1 MVKLRSVPACVKKNK
16 IINFYNNLSN
26 IYISHSVCKNIKEEY
41 FDLYSRV
48 CKVKIKQYKL
58 IKFIY
63 DYENVLEELT
73 ETLVER
79 FIKRPKRYKFFK
91 TLIYYKSLDYW
102 LPKYRELESLDE
114 FLESKEMNED
124 RLCYVRDEETGMY
137 SLG

>member
-1 MVKLRSVPACVKKNK
+1 MKS
-16 IINFYNNLSN
+16 
-26 IYISHSVCKNIKEEY
+26 KEE
-41 FDLYSRV
+41 
-48 CKVKIKQYKL
+48 IKKDEEEFYRIQELVLNAKTQEERTKYAWQMYPI
-58 IKFIY
+58 IKSAMASALKQRANNHFIY

>member
-1 MVKLRSVPACVKKNK
+1 MKS
-16 IINFYNNLSN
+16 
-26 IYISHSVCKNIKEEY
+26 KEE
-41 FDLYSRV
+41 
-48 CKVKIKQYKL
+48 IKKDEGEFYRIQELVLNAKTQEERTKYAWMMYPI
-58 IKFIY
+58 IKSAMASALKQRANNHFIY

-79 FIKRPKRYKFFK
+79 FIKRPKRYNFFK

-124 RLCYVRDEETGMY
+124 RLCYVRDEETGMFH
-137 SLG
+137 LD

>member
-1 MVKLRSVPACVKKNK
+1 MKT
-16 IINFYNNLSN
+16 
-26 IYISHSVCKNIKEEY
+26 KEE
-41 FDLYSRV
+41 
-48 CKVKIKQYKL
+48 IKKDEEEFYRIQELVLNAKTQEERTKYAWQMYPI
-58 IKFIY
+58 IKSAMASALKQRANNHFIY

-79 FIKRPKRYKFFK
+79 FIKRPKRYNFFK

-137 SLG
+137 SLT

>member
-1 MVKLRSVPACVKKNK
+1 MKS
-16 IINFYNNLSN
+16 
-26 IYISHSVCKNIKEEY
+26 KEE
-41 FDLYSRV
+41 
-48 CKVKIKQYKL
+48 IKKDEEEFYRIQELVLNAKTQEERTKYAWQMYPI
-58 IKFIY
+58 IKSAMASALKQRANNHFIY

-137 SLG
+137 SLT

>member
-1 MVKLRSVPACVKKNK
+1 MKS
-16 IINFYNNLSN
+16 
-26 IYISHSVCKNIKEEY
+26 KEE
-41 FDLYSRV
+41 
-48 CKVKIKQYKL
+48 IKKDEEEFYRIQELVLNAKTQEERTKYAWQMYPI
-58 IKFIY
+58 IKSAMASALKQRANNHFIY

-79 FIKRPKRYKFFK
+79 FIKRPKRYKYFK

-137 SLG
+137 SLD